1 MLRSSIRHRGVP
13 SVAAA
18 LLPAALVAFPAISPA
33 QQTEQRTMQG
43 DRVAIHNLVGTIR
56 AEAGTGSQ
64 VVVDITR
71 NGPDASELRLQE
83 SSRDGTRILAVVF
96 PGERIIYP
104 AMGRGS
110 STTMSVS
117 SDGIFGGG
125 DRDRRRIRVTGT
137 GDGFEAH
144 ADLRVRIPRG
154 QTISLH
160 LGVGDVSVT
169 NVEGNL
175 MIDVAAADV
184 TTEGTSGVLAL
195 DAGSGRAT
203 VRNAR
208 GRIALDLGSGPVSL
222 ADVDASTILVDAG
235 SGSITGTGLTARELS
250 LDTGSGN
257 VELASVSA
265 ETVMLDA
272 GSGNIDVELSTALR
286 SLSVDAGSGNITVR
300 VPENIGATIEAETG
314 SGGIDVDL
322 PLQVRRMSRDHMSG
336 TIGNGQAQV
345 RIDAGSGRIRIVK
358 SG

>member
-1 MLRSSIRHRGVP
+1 MLHPIIHRRP
-13 SVAAA
+13 SGLAAA
-18 LLPAALVAFPAISPA
+18 LLLAALVSTPATTYA
-33 QQTEQRTMQG
+33 QQTEQRTIQG
-43 DRVAIHNLVGTIR
+43 AKVAIHNLVGTIR

-71 NGPDASELRLQE
+71 NGPDAGQLRVHE
-83 SSRDGTRILAVVF
+83 SSRDGTQILAIVF
-96 PGERIIYP
+96 PGDRIIYP
-104 AMGRGS
+104 AMGRRS
-110 STTMSVS
+110 STTTSVS
-117 SDGIFGGG
+117 ADGTFGGG
-125 DRDRRRIRVTGT
+125 SRDRRRVRVTGT
-137 GDGFEAH
+137 GDGLEAH
-144 ADLRVRIPRG
+144 ADLRVHVPRG

-175 MIDVAAADV
+175 MIDVMAADI

-208 GRIALDLGSGPVSL
+208 GQLALDLGSGPVDL
-222 ADVDASTILVDAG
+222 AQIDATSILVDAG
-235 SGSITGTGLTARELS
+235 SGSITGNGLRARELS

-265 ETVMLDA
+265 ETVTLDA
-272 GSGNIDVELSTALR
+272 GSGSIDVELSTTLR
-286 SLSVDAGSGNITVR
+286 SLSVDAGSGNITIR

-314 SGGIDVDL
+314 SGGIDTDL
-322 PLQVRRMSRDHMSG
+322 PLQVRRMDRDHMSG

-345 RIDAGSGRIRIVK
+345 RIDSGSGRIRIVK
-358 SG
+358 SR